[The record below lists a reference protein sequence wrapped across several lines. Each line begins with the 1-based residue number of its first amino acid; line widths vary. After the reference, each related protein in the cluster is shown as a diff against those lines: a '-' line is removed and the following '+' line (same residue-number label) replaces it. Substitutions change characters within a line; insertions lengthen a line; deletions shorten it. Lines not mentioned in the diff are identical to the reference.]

1 MRLHLLTSLL
11 TSLTLA
17 LGIPTPNPE
26 TLHTAPITFNNP
38 QDTLFEATLFDK
50 SNTTVRGWI
59 TAWAPPSGVGV
70 KIHADF
76 WGLPD
81 NGPYGTS
88 PAPPLL

>member
-38 QDTLFEATLFDK
+38 QDALFEATLFDK

>member
-1 MRLHLLTSLL
+1 MRLHLLSGLL
-11 TSLTLA
+11 TPLSLAISTPA
-17 LGIPTPNPE
+17 PNPE
-26 TLHTAPITFNNP
+26 SFRAAPITFNNP
-38 QDTLFEATLFDK
+38 QEALFEATLFDK

-81 NGPYGTS
+81 NGPYGIL
-88 PAPPLL
+88 PLP